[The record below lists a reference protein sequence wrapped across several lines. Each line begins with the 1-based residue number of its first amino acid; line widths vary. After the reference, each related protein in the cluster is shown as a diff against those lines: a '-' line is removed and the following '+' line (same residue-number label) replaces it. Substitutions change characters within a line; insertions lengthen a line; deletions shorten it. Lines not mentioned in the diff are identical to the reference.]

1 MKMFKFNKGLYGLML
16 SLAAFLVFLGQTSFA
31 RDIKGVQE
39 KSPFEIIQNNGKFG
53 VARVSIENTR
63 NKALKNLFVSKK
75 SDGENSNDTPKI
87 IPYAAYTSYT
97 ADFGNDTY
105 WPWVNPDKAF
115 LFVAFRVNDNIK
127 VDVRWNIDLI
137 KGKDSR
143 TEILEE
149 LGDSETGES
158 LDLDP
163 DYWYFAWW
171 NPEQPLSEGLYKYD
185 AMVKPTTSQNWSK
198 NVKVSCRFEV
208 TEESIERD
216 DDSEDE

>member
-1 MKMFKFNKGLYGLML
+1 I
-16 SLAAFLVFLGQTSFA
+16 
-31 RDIKGVQE
+31 RDVQE

-53 VARVSIENTR
+53 VARVSIENIR
-63 NKALKNLFVSKK
+63 NKALRNLFVSKK
-75 SDGENSNDTPKI
+75 SDGEDPNDTPKI

-115 LFVAFRVNDNIK
+115 LFVAFKVKDNIK
-127 VDVRWNIDLI
+127 VDVRWNIGLI
-137 KGKDSR
+137 NGNDRR
-143 TEILEE
+143 TEILEA

-158 LDLDP
+158 LDP

-185 AMVKPTTSQNWSK
+185 AMVKPTTSNKWNRNSR
-198 NVKVSCRFEV
+198 VSCRFEV
-208 TEESIERD
+208 TEEEIERD
-216 DDSEDE
+216 DDDEE

>member
-1 MKMFKFNKGLYGLML
+1 MKIFNFNKGLYGLVL
-16 SLAAFLVFLGQTSFA
+16 LLAAFLVFLGQTSFA
-31 RDIKGVQE
+31 RDVQE

-53 VARVSIENTR
+53 VARVSIENVK
-63 NKALKNLFVSKK
+63 NKALKNLFSPKK
-75 SDGENSNDTPKI
+75 SDGEDTNDVPKI

-115 LFVAFRVNDNIK
+115 LFVAFKVNDSIK

-143 TEILEE
+143 TEILEG

-158 LDLDP
+158 LDP

-171 NPEQPLSEGLYKYD
+171 NPEQPLSEGLYRYD

-198 NVKVSCRFEV
+198 NLKVSCRFEV
-208 TEESIERD
+208 TNEEIEQD
-216 DDSEDE
+216 DE